1 MTYFEFTAMK
11 WYATTVTIART
22 PRVLAR
28 EYKVSW
34 VIMVTVQSQHSVLK
48 MKRHHR
54 PLFVLSGNVGVDI
67 KLVADADNG
76 LGHGFHAVVRKNT
89 ALVRDL
95 I

>member
-1 MTYFEFTAMK
+1 MK

-28 EYKVSW
+28 EYRVSW
-34 VIMVTVQSQHSVLK
+34 VIMVAVQSQYSVLK

-54 PLFVLSGNVGVDI
+54 PLFVLSENVGVDI
-67 KLVADADNG
+67 KLVADADDG
-76 LGHGFHAVVRKNT
+76 RLGHGFYGIVGKST